1 MKKELIYIST
11 EGKGSIQAYTLN
23 GTFKFSFGAEDS
35 YQAFEGLSIDP
46 FGNILAVDEGPD
58 SGRKDSRIIIYENR
72 RFATMYGVFI
82 DGEVYALHEK
92 DLVVL

>member
-1 MKKELIYIST
+1 MKVGDLVKT
-11 EGKGSIQAYTLN
+11 KHNKVG
-23 GTFKFSFGAEDS
+23 
-35 YQAFEGLSIDP
+35 
-46 FGNILAVDEGPD
+46 
-58 SGRKDSRIIIYENR
+58 IIIYENR